1 MDGLHVIGCSS
12 AIAAAN
18 ETFDSEMSRLKNSLT
33 HATSAEEEAAIE
45 QQMRECESRHRDLVT
60 SLQRSIS

>member
-1 MDGLHVIGCSS
+1 MDDLHALGCSS

-18 ETFDSEMSRLKNSLT
+18 ETFDSEITRLKQSLA

-45 QQMRECESRHRDLVT
+45 QQMRECESRHRDLLT
-60 SLQRSIS
+60 SLQRSLS